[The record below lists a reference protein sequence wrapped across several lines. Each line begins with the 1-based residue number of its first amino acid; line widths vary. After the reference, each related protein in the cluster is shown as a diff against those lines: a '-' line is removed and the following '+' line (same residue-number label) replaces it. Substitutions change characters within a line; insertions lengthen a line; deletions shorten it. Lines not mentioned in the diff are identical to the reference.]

1 MHNEK
6 LKKLSMNLV
15 SDKNNYMSAFKKN
28 IDMYIN
34 EKDIKLREIS
44 EKADIPF
51 ETLKSFIYG
60 SSKDCK
66 LSTAVKLARAFNV
79 SIDELV
85 GAETIEEETRKV
97 IAMSRNLKEHHRKV
111 IRMYAKHQ
119 YILHNDE
126 KPNEKTISVLKPLC
140 KNGRLKT
147 TVVDEKLCISHL
159 PKSTQE
165 KIGLG
170 IKIPCDHYEPHFL
183 QDETLLLGF
192 DREGGN
198 NEMCVV
204 SSQGNMYIV
213 LKKIQIIDGKKEV
226 NYIAITNKKKIFA
239 FDEIDDRFGYIVG
252 FLDPDNEWCER

>member
-6 LKKLSMNLV
+6 LNKLSLKLV
-15 SDKNNYMSAFKKN
+15 ADKTNYMSAFKKN

-34 EKDIKLREIS
+34 EKDIKLREVS

-60 SSKDCK
+60 NSKDCK

-119 YILHNDE
+119 YILHSNE
-126 KPNEKTISVLKPLC
+126 KPCIKNISVLKPLC
-140 KNGRLKT
+140 KNGYLKT
-147 TVVDEKLCISHL
+147 TTVNDKICINHL
-159 PKSTQE
+159 PKSIQD

-170 IKIPCDHYEPHFL
+170 IKIPCKHYEPYFL
-183 QDETLLLGF
+183 EDETILLGF
-192 DREGGN
+192 DREGEN
-198 NEMCVV
+198 NEMCVI
-204 SSQGNMYIV
+204 SSCGNMYICI
-213 LKKIQIIDGKKEV
+213 KKIQFIDGKKEI
-226 NYIAITNKKKIFA
+226 NYIAITNNRKIFSY
-239 FDEIDDRFGYIVG
+239 DEIDDRFGYVIG
-252 FLDPDNEWCER
+252 YLEPDNEWGER